1 VSAAAAV
8 TPGSSAREEGSES
21 RREILR
27 LAVPAS
33 AEAMLYPVFGL
44 VDQAMVGSL
53 GEAPFAAVG
62 LANQSLFP
70 LLMVNGT
77 LGVGASIL
85 VSQYYGKGD
94 RAKVAQITAH
104 IVLVS
109 LVLAI
114 ASAVAVAM
122 NARFLLSA
130 LGAERAVVD
139 NGAIYLRILSFGL
152 PCALLT
158 GVLGSV
164 LHALGDSRSPMIAQ
178 MVGLAANAAL
188 DYALI
193 FGTRLNAPMGIAGA
207 AWASAIART
216 LPLLILLGLIVS
228 SRRLSP
234 FFWGAGPRTI
244 KREWFVSIGKLA
256 APLAGSQIAWT
267 AGGLAYAGLFTR
279 LGTQSFA
286 ASHITQTIEVLAL
299 MPAHGLA
306 VAGFAMVGHGLGARD
321 HGRVRANAGRIV
333 RAGSLVSA
341 VLALLLCS
349 SYFFVHA
356 VFPGM
361 EERTITLARWALLLC
376 AITLPLKVLN
386 NVFIN
391 GVLRGGGDTRFIFAV
406 DAISVLVGVPL
417 AWLLAYPL
425 GAGFLGVV
433 IGRIMEELVRCC
445 LSARRFRGSSWYH
458 MLAA

>member
-1 VSAAAAV
+1 M
-8 TPGSSAREEGSES
+8 
-21 RREILR
+21 LR
-27 LAVPAS
+27 LAIPAS
-33 AEAMLYPVFGL
+33 AEAMLYPLFGL
-44 VDQAMVGSL
+44 IDQAMVGSL
-53 GEAPFAAVG
+53 GEAPFAAIG

-70 LLMVNGT
+70 LLMINGT
-77 LGVGASIL
+77 LGVGGSIL

-94 RAKVAQITAH
+94 QTKVAQITAH
-104 IVLVS
+104 IVLAS
-109 LVLAI
+109 LVLAVV
-114 ASAVAVAM
+114 SAVAVNL
-122 NARFLLSA
+122 NAGFLLSA
-130 LGAERAVVD
+130 LGAERAVID

-158 GVLGSV
+158 GVLACV

-178 MVGLAANAAL
+178 MVGLGANAAL

-193 FGTRLNAPMGIAGA
+193 FGTRLNAPMGVAGA

-216 LPLLILLGLIVS
+216 LPLLILVGLIVS
-228 SRRLSP
+228 SRKLSP
-234 FFWGAGPRTI
+234 FFWGPGLMRI
-244 KREWFVSIGKLA
+244 RRELFLSIGKLA
-256 APLAGSQIAWT
+256 TPLAGSQIAWT

-286 ASHITQTIEVLAL
+286 ASHVTNTFEVLAL
-299 MPAHGLA
+299 VPAHGLA

-321 HGRVRANAGRIV
+321 HERVRANAGRVV
-333 RAGSLVSA
+333 RSGA
-341 VLALLLCS
+341 VASVVLGLLLCS
-349 SYFFVHA
+349 SYFFVPI

-376 AITLPLKVLN
+376 AVTLPLKVLN
-386 NVFIN
+386 NIFIN
-391 GVLRGGGDTRFIFAV
+391 GVLRGGGDTRFIFTV
-406 DAISVLVGVPL
+406 DTISVLIGVPV

-433 IGRIMEELVRCC
+433 IGRIIEELVRCC
-445 LSARRFRGSSWYH
+445 LAARRLRGSSWYH